1 MLHRTDRA
9 SDGRWPG
16 LATCAVAAIAG
27 LVALGAQAQEFPPSA
42 PPADVRVQQAPAA
55 RAAAESTVVYV
66 YPDKG
71 QSDAQSDR
79 DRYECH
85 MWAVKETGFDP
96 SDTQLAPHQRVEV
109 VGGPPTGTRTVAGAA
124 TGAAVGAVV
133 ARPGNAG
140 AGALI
145 GAALGGIVGGSADA
159 AHAQQVQ
166 AVEARESAR
175 DTERTARLEE
185 QSSNYRRAIS
195 ACLQGRGY
203 TVS

>member
-1 MLHRTDRA
+1 MARVGDLRRRRDCR
-9 SDGRWPG
+9 P
-16 LATCAVAAIAG
+16 
-27 LVALGAQAQEFPPSA
+27 VALGAQAQEFPSSA
-42 PPADVRVQQAPAA
+42 PPADARVQQAPAA

-66 YPDKG
+66 YPDQG

-109 VGGPPTGTRTVAGAA
+109 VGGPPTARVPSQARRPAPLLARSSPDPA
-124 TGAAVGAVV
+124 T
-133 ARPGNAG
+133 AG

-195 ACLQGRGY
+195 ACLRAAD
-203 TVS
+203 TR

>member
-1 MLHRTDRA
+1 MLQG
-9 SDGRWPG
+9 SDMRSGGRRPG
-16 LATCAVAAIAG
+16 LATCAIAVIAS
-27 LVALGAQAQEFPPSA
+27 LVAVRAQAQEFPPSA
-42 PPADVRVQQAPAA
+42 PPADARVQQAPAA
-55 RAAAESTVVYV
+55 RAAAEATVVYV
-66 YPDKG
+66 YPDRG
-71 QSDAQSDR
+71 QTDAQSDR

-85 MWAVKETGFDP
+85 LWAVQQTGFDP
-96 SDTQLAPHQRVEV
+96 SEAQLAPHQRVEV
-109 VGGPPTGTRTVAGAA
+109 VAGPPSGTRTVAGAA

-159 AHAQQVQ
+159 AHAQQVVALQ
-166 AVEARESAR
+166 ARESER
-175 DTERTARLEE
+175 ETQRTARLEE

-203 TVS
+203 TVG

>member
-1 MLHRTDRA
+1 MSMLHRTDLA
-9 SDGRWPG
+9 SDGRYPG
-16 LATCAVAAIAG
+16 LATWAVAAIAG
-27 LVALGAQAQEFPPSA
+27 LLALRAQAQEFPPSA
-42 PPADVRVQQAPAA
+42 PPADARVQQAPAA

-96 SDTQLAPHQRVEV
+96 SETQLAPHQRVEV
-109 VGGPPTGTRTVAGAA
+109 VAGPATGTRTVAGAA
-124 TGAAVGAVV
+124 TGAAFGAIV

-159 AHAQQVQ
+159 AHAQQVD
-166 AVEARESAR
+166 AAEARAS
-175 DTERTARLEE
+175 
-185 QSSNYRRAIS
+185 
-195 ACLQGRGY
+195 
-203 TVS
+203 

>member
-1 MLHRTDRA
+1 MLHGTDRA
-9 SDGRWPG
+9 SDGRWPRM
-16 LATCAVAAIAG
+16 ATCTVVAIAG
-27 LVALGAQAQEFPPSA
+27 LVAFGAQAQEFPPSA
-42 PPADVRVQQAPAA
+42 PPADARVQQAPAA
-55 RAAAESTVVYV
+55 RAAAESTLVYV

-71 QSDAQSDR
+71 QTDVQSDR

-85 MWAVKETGFDP
+85 LWAVKETGFDP
-96 SDTQLAPHQRVEV
+96 SQTQLAPHQRVQV
-109 VGGPPTGTRTVAGAA
+109 VSGAPDGTRTVAGAA

-159 AHAQQVQ
+159 AHAQQVE
-166 AVEARESAR
+166 AVETHESAR
-175 DTERTARLEE
+175 DTQLTARLEE

-195 ACLQGRGY
+195 ACLEGRGY